1 MKILNQQKNEM
12 YDLTNYK
19 VGISYLDEKYK
30 VIIVSDKLYAAI
42 GEYSTIEQAV
52 SVLNGLFDTTE
63 DKFLAPED
71 IQSTIKEE

>member
-30 VIIVSDKLYAAI
+30 VIIVSDKLYVAI

-52 SVLNGLFDTTE
+52 SVLNGLFDTTD
-63 DKFLAPED
+63 DKFLVPED
-71 IQSTIKEE
+71 IRTIKEE

>member
-19 VGISYLDEKYK
+19 VGISYLDEKWK
-30 VIIVSDKLYAAI
+30 VIIVSDKLYVAI

-52 SVLNGLFDTTE
+52 SVLNGLFDTTD
-63 DKFLAPED
+63 DKFLVPED
-71 IQSTIKEE
+71 IRTIKEE

>member
-19 VGISYLDEKYK
+19 VGISYLDEKHK
-30 VIIVSDKLYAAI
+30 VIIISEKSYVTI

-52 SVLNGLFDTTE
+52 SVLNGLFDTTD
-63 DKFLAPED
+63 DKFLVPED
-71 IQSTIKEE
+71 ISTIKEE

>member
-19 VGISYLDEKYK
+19 VGISYLDEKWK
-30 VIIVSDKLYAAI
+30 VIIVSDKLYVAI

-63 DKFLAPED
+63 DKFLVPED

>member
-19 VGISYLDEKYK
+19 VGISYLDEKHK
-30 VIIVSDKLYAAI
+30 VIIISEKSYVTI

-52 SVLNGLFDTTE
+52 SVLNGLFDTTD
-63 DKFLAPED
+63 DKFLVPED
-71 IQSTIKEE
+71 INTIKEE